1 MGLSCDATLWV
12 WTADLGATYRCLD
25 VAMDHLPLLGA
36 AAQRLSQHALKR
48 ILSSD
53 TLKAR
58 CSVLAWSMLYGCS
71 TAVVDIPFDPL
82 MMGCARAAGGVRSGS
97 VARAGKVARCRPD
110 CSIPKRGIFHE

>member
-1 MGLSCDATLWV
+1 MGLSCDATVWV
-12 WTADLGATYRCLD
+12 WIADLGATYRCLD
-25 VAMDHLPLLGA
+25 VAMDHLPSLGA
-36 AAQRLSQHALKR
+36 VAQELSQHALKR

-71 TAVVDIPFDPL
+71 TAVDIPFDPF
-82 MMGCARAAGGVRSGS
+82 MMGCAHAAGRVRSGS
-97 VARAGKVARCRPD
+97 VARAGNVAGCRPD